1 MKKRNKL
8 ILSMLLMVTGI
19 SLGIVNNQGSSVRVV
34 KAVTES
40 LNEGLEGDPINT
52 DKTAK
57 EYYSSISS
65 SLTGDSLKVAL
76 YNLIHPKK
84 CSTGYSS
91 IWNYLPYC
99 DADPDNPES
108 NKIIAFYRD
117 EAGFRSEM
125 NKEHVWPKSRGGA
138 KIDGDPHMVRPTYN
152 SDNSGRGNDFYNEK
166 PTSYDPSSLG
176 SEKYRGIAA
185 RIIFYCAVQ
194 EYKSLTLVDK
204 TTDGTVSTTQGTMGK
219 LSTLL
224 KWNLEYPIDDTEIL
238 RNEVLSGARKVK
250 GKSFN
255 FNRNPFIDDRTLA
268 CKIWGDYNESTKNVC
283 SKVLQK
289 DPPTSLTISPS
300 EATVNVGSSV
310 NLSVSATPSNA
321 STSVTWVSSNL
332 TVASVSS
339 GVVTGLSEG
348 TTTISAISTM
358 DSSVRA
364 EITITVRDVK
374 SISISG
380 TPTKTTYEE
389 GEKFDPNG
397 LTVTAKYSDNTTSI
411 VSNSSITWLD
421 GVTLKETLSKGTTSV
436 VAKCGSV
443 QTIYNGITVNEKT
456 TPDGCVLVNSTSELE
471 SGDEVVIAYK
481 EGNKIAGELSE
492 KNYLISADATFSA
505 DKQTL
510 EDYSNGLIFTL
521 EKSNSNW
528 TLSNEGNKLGTS
540 SAKSL
545 TFSGGTT
552 KWNISVSSGEAK
564 IKSTNSDYGSIL
576 YNTSAPRFWNYT
588 SDQASINLY
597 KVSKSSI
604 NPDPTPDPTPI
615 EKTLVELTIEGLPTK
630 LSYYE
635 GDSFDSTGVN
645 VLATFSNGDVEN
657 VTSDMVWT
665 PNKLSLSDNK
675 VTGTYTYN
683 GVTLSVD
690 VKNIFVSKKIS
701 NDSNKGCG
709 KASMNIMY
717 LIALISFLG
726 VIIKKK

>member
-1 MKKRNKL
+1 
-8 ILSMLLMVTGI
+8 
-19 SLGIVNNQGSSVRVV
+19 
-34 KAVTES
+34 
-40 LNEGLEGDPINT
+40 
-52 DKTAK
+52 
-57 EYYSSISS
+57 
-65 SLTGDSLKVAL
+65 
-76 YNLIHPKK
+76 
-84 CSTGYSS
+84 
-91 IWNYLPYC
+91 
-99 DADPDNPES
+99 
-108 NKIIAFYRD
+108 
-117 EAGFRSEM
+117 
-125 NKEHVWPKSRGGA
+125 
-138 KIDGDPHMVRPTYN
+138 MVRPTYN
-152 SDNSGRGNDFYNEK
+152 KDNSGRGNDFFNEK

-204 TTDGTVSTTQGTMGK
+204 TTDGTVNTTQGTMGK

-250 GKSFN
+250 GQSFK

-289 DPPTSLTISPS
+289 DPPTSLTISS
-300 EATVNVGSSV
+300 AETTINVGSSV

-321 STSVTWVSSNL
+321 STSVTWASSNP

-348 TTTISAISTM
+348 ITTISAISTM

-380 TPTKTTYEE
+380 TPKKTIYEE
-389 GEKFDPNG
+389 GDKFDPNG
-397 LTVTAKYSDNTTSI
+397 LTVTVKYSDNTTSA

-421 GVTLKETLSKGTTSV
+421 GVTLKETLSKGTTTV

-443 QTIYNGITVNEKT
+443 KTSYSGIIVNEKT

-481 EGNKIAGELSE
+481 EGNKIAGELSG
-492 KNYLISADATFSA
+492 KNYLISADATFST

-521 EKSNSNW
+521 EKSNSSW
-528 TLSNEGNKLGTS
+528 TLSNEGNKLGAS
-540 SAKSL
+540 SVKSL

-552 KWNISVSSGEAK
+552 TWNISVSSGEAK
-564 IKSTNSDYGSIL
+564 IESTNSNYGSIL
-576 YNTSAPRFWNYT
+576 YNTSAPRFMNYT
-588 SDQASINLY
+588 SNQESINLY
-597 KVSKSSI
+597 KVSKSSV
-604 NPDPTPDPTPI
+604 NPDPTPT
-615 EKTLVELTIEGLPTK
+615 EKTLVELTVEGLPTK

-635 GDSFDSTGVN
+635 DDSFDSTGLK

-675 VTGTYTYN
+675 VIGTYTYN

-717 LIALISFLG
+717 LIALISLLG